1 MNIKNLLCESND
13 ILKKNLIPSYVLDSE
28 LLLCKVLKKDR
39 KYLIFNDELNLQN
52 NKITEFKNLINRR
65 LKKEPIAYILG
76 EKSFWKDDFLVKKGS
91 LIPRP
96 ETELI
101 VEEVINITKNSHNLK
116 ILEIGT
122 GTGCLI
128 LSILRERPNLRA
140 TAIDISKVCIELARA
155 NAKKL
160 GLTKNIKFYKSDVD
174 NLRNDKYDI
183 IVSNPPYI
191 NKFDLNNLE
200 DGVVKFEP
208 KLALYG
214 GVDGSDCIKKIIYK
228 SSKILKR
235 KGKLILEIAHDQ
247 KNCVLKILKKE
258 NFYIN
263 KIVKDFSNIS
273 RSIVST
279 KI

>member
-13 ILKKNLIPSYVLDSE
+13 ILKNNLIPSHVLDSE

-39 KYLIFNDELNLQN
+39 KYLILNDELNLQN

-140 TAIDISKVCIELARA
+140 TAIDISKICIELARA

-200 DGVVKFEP
+200 DGIVKFEP

-214 GVDGSDCIKKIIYK
+214 GVDGSDCVKKIIYK

-258 NFYIN
+258 NFYVN

>member
-13 ILKKNLIPSYVLDSE
+13 ILKRNLIPSYILDSE
-28 LLLCKVLKKDR
+28 LILCKVLNKDR
-39 KYLIFNDELNLQN
+39 KYLILNDDLNLQN
-52 NKITEFKNLINRR
+52 DEIIEFKNLVSRR
-65 LKKEPIAYILG
+65 AKKEPIAYILG
-76 EKSFWKDDFLVKKGS
+76 EKSFWKDDFLVKKGT

-101 VEEVINITKNSHNLK
+101 VEEVINISKNNHNLK
-116 ILEIGT
+116 ILEVGT

-128 LSILRERPNLRA
+128 LSIMRERPNLRA
-140 TAIDISKVCIELARA
+140 TAIDISKACIELAKA

-160 GLTKNIKFYKSDVD
+160 GLIKKIKFYKSDID
-174 NLRNDKYDI
+174 NLKNHKYDI

-191 NKFDLNNLE
+191 NKFDLNNLD
-200 DGVVKFEP
+200 DGILKFEP

-214 GVDGSDCIKKIIYK
+214 GVDGGDCIKKIIYK

-247 KNCVLKILKKE
+247 RNYVLKILRKE

-273 RSIVST
+273 RSIIST

>member
-13 ILKKNLIPSYVLDSE
+13 ILKKNLIPSHVLDSE

-140 TAIDISKVCIELARA
+140 TAIDISKICIELARA

-191 NKFDLNNLE
+191 SKFDLNNLE
-200 DGVVKFEP
+200 DGIVKFEP

-258 NFYIN
+258 NFYVN

>member
-13 ILKKNLIPSYVLDSE
+13 ILKKNLIPSHVLDSE
-28 LLLCKVLKKDR
+28 LILCKVLKKDR

-140 TAIDISKVCIELARA
+140 TAIDISKICIELARA

-174 NLRNDKYDI
+174 NLRNDKYDM

-258 NFYIN
+258 NFYVN

>member
-13 ILKKNLIPSYVLDSE
+13 ILKKNLIPSHVLDSE

>member
-1 MNIKNLLCESND
+1 M
-13 ILKKNLIPSYVLDSE
+13 
-28 LLLCKVLKKDR
+28 
-39 KYLIFNDELNLQN
+39 
-52 NKITEFKNLINRR
+52 
-65 LKKEPIAYILG
+65 
-76 EKSFWKDDFLVKKGS
+76 
-91 LIPRP
+91 
-96 ETELI
+96 
-101 VEEVINITKNSHNLK
+101 
-116 ILEIGT
+116 
-122 GTGCLI
+122 I

-140 TAIDISKVCIELARA
+140 TAIDISKICIELARA

-200 DGVVKFEP
+200 DGIVKFEP

-228 SSKILKR
+228 SSKILKK

-258 NFYIN
+258 NFYVN

>member
-13 ILKKNLIPSYVLDSE
+13 ILKKNLIPSHVLDSE
-28 LLLCKVLKKDR
+28 LILCKVLKKDR

-258 NFYIN
+258 NFYVN

>member
-13 ILKKNLIPSYVLDSE
+13 ILKKNLIPSHVLDSE
-28 LLLCKVLKKDR
+28 LILCKVLKKDR

-52 NKITEFKNLINRR
+52 NKITEFKNLISRR

-76 EKSFWKDDFLVKKGS
+76 EKSFWKDDFLVKKGA

-140 TAIDISKVCIELARA
+140 TAIDISKICIELARA

-258 NFYIN
+258 NFYVN

>member
-13 ILKKNLIPSYVLDSE
+13 ILKKNLIPSHVLDSE

-52 NKITEFKNLINRR
+52 NKITEFKNLISRR

-76 EKSFWKDDFLVKKGS
+76 EKSFWKDDFLVKKGA

-174 NLRNDKYDI
+174 NLRNDKYDM

-200 DGVVKFEP
+200 DGIDKFEP